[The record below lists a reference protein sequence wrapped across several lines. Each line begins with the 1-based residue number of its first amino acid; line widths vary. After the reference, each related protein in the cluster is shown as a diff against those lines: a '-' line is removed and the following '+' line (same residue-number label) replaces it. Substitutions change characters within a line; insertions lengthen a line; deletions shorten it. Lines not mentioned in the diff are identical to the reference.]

1 MSWYEVEWQVGA
13 ALQWLAVA
21 AVFGVVLGGEGSQI
35 RSGEIHERVDAG
47 CNERW
52 GLLGT

>member
-1 MSWYEVEWQVGA
+1 MAGWGSTPVVGGGCG
-13 ALQWLAVA
+13 V
-21 AVFGVVLGGEGSQI
+21 GVVLGGEGSQI